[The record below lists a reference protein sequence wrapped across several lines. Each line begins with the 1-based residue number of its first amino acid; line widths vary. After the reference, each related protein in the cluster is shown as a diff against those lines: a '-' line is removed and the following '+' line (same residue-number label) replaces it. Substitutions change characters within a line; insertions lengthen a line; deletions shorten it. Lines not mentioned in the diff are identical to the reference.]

1 MSPTVEDMLC
11 DRVLDRMEAFIDDDV
26 TADESAAI
34 KRHLDHC
41 DACAEELEHALETLA
56 ALRALP
62 ELDVP
67 DRVIEDARAA
77 IRRQGPAGNNNQRAN
92 MRRRWLAAAAA
103 IVIGIIGTTAVV
115 RDRTEPTDPEAL
127 RAAAEVQF
135 ALATIGEIS
144 ERANRMV
151 QTKVIDH
158 GPIPQSFRGLAR
170 SLGPLT
176 LLQTNDGPPAA
187 PYEPTHEGNS

>member
-1 MSPTVEDMLC
+1 MSPMVEDMKC
-11 DRVLDRMEAFIDDDV
+11 NVVLDRVEVFIDDDV

-34 KRHLDHC
+34 KRHLEHC
-41 DACAEELEHALETLA
+41 DACAKELEHALKSLA

-67 DRVIEDARAA
+67 DRVIENARAA
-77 IRRQGPAGNNNQRAN
+77 ILRQGPAGSSAPRTK

-103 IVIGIIGTTAVV
+103 IVIGIIGTVAVV
-115 RDRTEPTDPEAL
+115 RDRTESTDLEAL
-127 RAAAEVQF
+127 RAAAEVRL

-144 ERANRMV
+144 QRANRIV
-151 QTKVIDH
+151 RARVIDD

-170 SLGPLT
+170 SLGPLAS
-176 LLQTNDGPPAA
+176 LQTTDGPHAA
-187 PYEPTHEGNS
+187 PYEPTHEGSS

>member
-1 MSPTVEDMLC
+1 
-11 DRVLDRMEAFIDDDV
+11 MEAFIDDDV

-34 KRHLDHC
+34 KRHLEHC
-41 DACAEELEHALETLA
+41 DACAKELEHALRTLA

-67 DRVIEDARAA
+67 DRVIENARAA
-77 IRRQGPAGNNNQRAN
+77 IRRQGPAESSASRTNT
-92 MRRRWLAAAAA
+92 RRRWLAAAAA
-103 IVIGIIGTTAVV
+103 IVIGIIGTVAVV
-115 RDRTEPTDPEAL
+115 QDRTESTDPDAL
-127 RAAAEVQF
+127 RAVAEVRF

-144 ERANRMV
+144 ERANRIV
-151 QTKVIDH
+151 RARIIDD

-170 SLGPLT
+170 SLGPLAS
-176 LLQTNDGPPAA
+176 LQTTDGPHAA